1 MALFEKSVIQN
12 LITTLDQEDSK
23 PKFVVRHPQE
33 LPDRFKTDLAA
44 LLGEV
49 NRVLNVMWRNV
60 EQDPFYCGK
69 KFKLVE
75 CDGIFQVFYKC
86 DIVDLIRDL
95 THCNLSLYVECEVLR
110 PRFLEDRH
118 LFTDILTPD
127 KFLNGVAN
135 QVSKLLYFINNH
147 LEAWANSNLI
157 FTDKR
162 EEYMFD
168 SLGTMKKILKDP
180 DSMTGRARQRMDTS
194 LNVSLADMYVVFDR
208 FSASNFNPYQFFNK
222 QDPRLPQENIDK
234 LVQLLQEMGR
244 VFEQKLRVNDITR
257 YNRWLLLS
265 LEKVYFYL
273 VTVPNKR
280 ISYLH
285 DVYLANFALVNN
297 LLTKYQKSTTNV
309 TAVLKDLTPLN
320 PSEASLQ
327 VMTKLNMLEESHFR
341 KYQFPTKPDSGFWTA
356 CREIDRHFLRKLYI
370 NPTEPISYKVFLDFL
385 ADQNDVTREIIIDHI
400 VNFEYILVQVVGG

>member
-12 LITTLDQEDSK
+12 LITTLDQADSK

-44 LLGEV
+44 MLGEV
-49 NRVLNVMWRNV
+49 NRVLNVIWRNV

-69 KFKLVE
+69 NFKLLE
-75 CDGIFQVFYKC
+75 CDGIFQAFYNC
-86 DIVDLIRDL
+86 DLVDLINDL
-95 THCNLSLYVECEVLR
+95 THCKLSYYIKYEVIR
-110 PRFLEDRH
+110 PRFLDDRN
-118 LFTDILTPD
+118 LFTTSLTAD

-147 LEAWANSNLI
+147 LGAWANSNLI

-168 SLGTMKKILKDP
+168 SLGTMKKILKEP

-244 VFEQKLRVNDITR
+244 VFEQKLRVKDITR
-257 YNRWLLLS
+257 YDRWLLLS

-280 ISYLH
+280 MSYLH
-285 DVYLANFALVNN
+285 DVYLANFTLVNN
-297 LLTKYQKSTTNV
+297 LLTKYQNSTTNV
-309 TAVLKDLTPLN
+309 TADLKGLSNLN

-327 VMTKLNMLEESHFR
+327 VMTKLNMLTDSYFR
-341 KYQFPTKPDSGFWTA
+341 KYLVPTKPDSGFWTA
-356 CREIDRHFLRKLYI
+356 CKEIDRLFLKKLYI
-370 NPTEPISYKVFLDFL
+370 SPVEPISYKIFLDFL

-400 VNFEYILVQVVGG
+400 VNFEYVLVQVVGE

>member
-1 MALFEKSVIQN
+1 MVLFEKSVIQN
-12 LITTLDQEDSK
+12 LITTLDQADSK
-23 PKFVVRHPQE
+23 PKILVRGTQE

-44 LLGEV
+44 MIGEV

-75 CDGIFQVFYKC
+75 CDGIFQVFYNC
-86 DIVDLIRDL
+86 DIVDMVRDL
-95 THCNLSLYVECEVLR
+95 TQCNLSLYIECEVIR

-118 LFTDILTPD
+118 LFTDSLTPD

-135 QVSKLLYFINNH
+135 RVSKLLYFINNH
-147 LEAWANSNLI
+147 LGAWANSNLI

-162 EEYMFD
+162 EDYIFD
-168 SLGTMKKILKDP
+168 RLRVMRNILKDP
-180 DSMTGRARQRMDTS
+180 ANMTARARQCMDTS

-208 FSASNFNPYQFFNK
+208 FSTSNFNPYQFFNK

-244 VFEQKLRVNDITR
+244 VFEQKLRVKDITR

-273 VTVPNKR
+273 ATVPNKR
-280 ISYLH
+280 MSYLY
-285 DVYLANFALVNN
+285 DVYLANFTLVNN
-297 LLTKYQKSTTNV
+297 LLTKYQNSTTNV
-309 TAVLKDLTPLN
+309 TVVLKDLTDLN

-341 KYQFPTKPDSGFWTA
+341 KYQVPTKPDSGFWTT
-356 CREIDRHFLRKLYI
+356 CKEIDRLFLRKFYI
-370 NPTEPISYKVFLDFL
+370 NPVEPISYKVFLDFL

-400 VNFEYILVQVVGG
+400 VNFEYALVQVIGR